1 MGHPQLQHQCWGEPG
16 WKRGVWA
23 DHSSKMVGSK
33 CWRHFSQN
41 YCIWAAKCFPICFT
55 CRLSGAEAGAG
66 HALHLPSWGARVSE
80 VLLPSGGLC
89 TRWELQGAQGCWGWQ
104 QLLVAVA
111 WSGKSHNG
119 RLSCHTAQPNH
130 CFPKQSTLPLSFNT
144 SIHPSDLMSAGTKN
158 FAFKD

>member
-16 WKRGVWA
+16 WKRGAWA

-41 YCIWAAKCFPICFT
+41 YCIWAAECFPICFT
-55 CRLSGAEAGAG
+55 CRLSAGRGRSRTCLAFGAAAQRW
-66 HALHLPSWGARVSE
+66 ALHW
-80 VLLPSGGLC
+80 
-89 TRWELQGAQGCWGWQ
+89 WELQGAQGCWGWQ